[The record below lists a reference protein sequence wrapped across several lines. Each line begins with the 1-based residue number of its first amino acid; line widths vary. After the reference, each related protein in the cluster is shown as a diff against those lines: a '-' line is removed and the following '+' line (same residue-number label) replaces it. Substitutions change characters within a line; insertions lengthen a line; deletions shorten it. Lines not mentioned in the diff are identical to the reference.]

1 MAPYC
6 YHDVPSSV
14 PDARAT
20 AESLARNRSAHPQDT
35 MSTQTP
41 PVAPNA
47 EDVTRVMNSLRA
59 LVRALRIS
67 TRAVEKEI
75 GISGAQ
81 LFVLQQLLES
91 PARSVNDLA
100 ERTSTHQS
108 SVSTVVSRLVER
120 GMARR
125 EPSADDGRRM
135 EISITDRGRKLVDS
149 APRTAQ
155 MRMQHAMRQLTPG
168 QVAMLADGLEAVV
181 RESGFSAEPV
191 TMFFEDDGGGE
202 G

>member
-1 MAPYC
+1 MSS
-6 YHDVPSSV
+6 DILTDTPS
-14 PDARAT
+14 AG
-20 AESLARNRSAHPQDT
+20 E
-35 MSTQTP
+35 
-41 PVAPNA
+41 
-47 EDVTRVMNSLRA
+47 VTRVMNSLRA

-81 LFVLQQLLES
+81 LFVLQQLLEA

-120 GMARR
+120 GFVRR

-135 EISITDRGRKLVDS
+135 EISITDRGRRLVET
-149 APRTAQ
+149 APLTAQ
-155 MRMQHAMRQLTPG
+155 IRMQQAMRRLT
-168 QVAMLADGLEAVV
+168 ADHVRVVGEGLEALV
-181 RESGFSAEPV
+181 RESGFAGDPIP
-191 TMFFEDDGGGE
+191 MFFEEDGNAE

>member
-1 MAPYC
+1 M
-6 YHDVPSSV
+6 SSYTLTDN
-14 PDARAT
+14 PAAG
-20 AESLARNRSAHPQDT
+20 
-35 MSTQTP
+35 
-41 PVAPNA
+41 
-47 EDVTRVMNSLRA
+47 DVTRVMNSLRA

-81 LFVLQQLLES
+81 LFVLQQLLEA

-120 GMARR
+120 GLARR

-135 EISITDRGRKLVDS
+135 EIFITDRGRRLVET
-149 APRTAQ
+149 APLTAQ
-155 MRMQHAMRQLTPG
+155 VRMQHAMRRVG
-168 QVAMLADGLEAVV
+168 AEQVRALGEALEKLV
-181 RESGFSAEPV
+181 RESGFGGEPAP
-191 TMFFEDDGGGE
+191 MFFEDDAAPE